1 MVARRKATLASWA
14 AHERRTEAAARLGR
28 IEATLKQATDYGFP
42 AGMAQAGLQ
51 LATVDVPW
59 MLERIKELEESIG
72 GRMEDDA
79 QPRLSA

>member
-1 MVARRKATLASWA
+1 
-14 AHERRTEAAARLGR
+14 
-28 IEATLKQATDYGFP
+28 
-42 AGMAQAGLQ
+42 MAQAGLQ